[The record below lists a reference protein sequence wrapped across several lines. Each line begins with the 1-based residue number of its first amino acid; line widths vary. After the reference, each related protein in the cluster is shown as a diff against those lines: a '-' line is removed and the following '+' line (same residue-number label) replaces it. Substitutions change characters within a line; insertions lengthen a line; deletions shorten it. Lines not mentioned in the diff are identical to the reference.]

1 MMMMMM
7 MMMETLLE
15 NITTTMIT
23 MLLSLMANGDVI
35 HVDAVGAVGIAGSQ
49 Q

>member
-1 MMMMMM
+1 MMIMI
-7 MMMETLLE
+7 MMETLLG
-15 NITTTMIT
+15 NIITTMMT

-35 HVDAVGAVGIAGSQ
+35 HVDAVGEVGIAGSQ